1 MLISKMTNSNGNPLF
16 MGRAI
21 ELAEIARDIGEVP
34 VGSVVVKENKII
46 GEGYNSCIRLS
57 DPSAHA
63 EMIALKNAAKFQR
76 NYRLV
81 DCDLYV
87 TIEPC
92 LMCYGPMIHAR
103 IKNLFFGADEP
114 KAGVVKS
121 NPILIDKINLNHKI
135 KFSDGMMR
143 ERCACLMQKFFHAR
157 RKTKKML

>member
-1 MLISKMTNSNGNPLF
+1 MTNMNGNHLF
-16 MGRAI
+16 MERAI

-34 VGSVVVKENKII
+34 VGSVVVKENEII

-81 DCDLYV
+81 NCDLYV

-92 LMCYGPMIHAR
+92 LMCYGAMIHAR
-103 IKNLFFGADEP
+103 VKHLFFGADEP

-121 NPILIDKINLNHKI
+121 NPISIDKINLNHKI

-143 ERCACLMQKFFHAR
+143 ERCACLMQKFFQAK
-157 RKTKKML
+157 RKT

>member
-1 MLISKMTNSNGNPLF
+1 MTESNGNPLF
-16 MGRAI
+16 MERAL

-34 VGSVVVKENKII
+34 VGSVIVKENEII

-63 EMIALKNAAKFQR
+63 EMIALKNAAKFQS
-76 NYRLV
+76 NYRLI

-92 LMCYGPMIHAR
+92 LMCYGAMTHAR

-114 KAGVVKS
+114 KAGVIKS
-121 NPILIDKINLNHKI
+121 NPISIDNINLNHKI
-135 KFSDGMMR
+135 KFSSGMMR
-143 ERCACLMQKFFHAR
+143 DRCAYLMQNFFRTR
-157 RKTKKML
+157 RKS

>member
-1 MLISKMTNSNGNPLF
+1 MTNTNGNPLF
-16 MGRAI
+16 MERAI

-34 VGSVVVKENKII
+34 VGSVVVRENEII

-92 LMCYGPMIHAR
+92 LMCYGAMIHAR
-103 IKNLFFGADEP
+103 VKHLFFGADEP

-121 NPILIDKINLNHKI
+121 NPISLDKINLNHKI
-135 KFSDGMMR
+135 KFSGGMMR
-143 ERCACLMQKFFHAR
+143 ERCGYLMQNFFHAR
-157 RKTKKML
+157 RKTKKMF

>member
-1 MLISKMTNSNGNPLF
+1 MPISKMTNLNGNPLF
-16 MGRAI
+16 MERAI
-21 ELAEIARDIGEVP
+21 ELAEIARDVGEVP
-34 VGSVVVKENKII
+34 VGSVVVKENEII
-46 GEGYNSCIRLS
+46 GEGYNSCIQLS

-63 EMIALKNAAKFQR
+63 EMIALKNAAKFMR

-92 LMCYGPMIHAR
+92 LMCFGAMIHAR
-103 IKNLFFGADEP
+103 ITHLFFGADEP

-121 NPILIDKINLNHKI
+121 NPIAIDKINFNHKI

-143 ERCACLMQKFFHAR
+143 ERCTCLMKNFFQAR
-157 RKTKKML
+157 RKT

>member
-1 MLISKMTNSNGNPLF
+1 MTESNGNPLF
-16 MGRAI
+16 MERAL

-34 VGSVVVKENKII
+34 VGSVVVKENEII

-63 EMIALKNAAKFQR
+63 EIIALKNAAKFQS
-76 NYRLV
+76 NYRLI

-92 LMCYGPMIHAR
+92 LMCYGAMIHAR
-103 IKNLFFGADEP
+103 IKKLFFGADEP

-121 NPILIDKINLNHKI
+121 NPISIDKINLNHKI
-135 KFSDGMMR
+135 QFSDGMMR
-143 ERCACLMQKFFHAR
+143 ERCACLMQNFFHAR
-157 RKTKKML
+157 RKS